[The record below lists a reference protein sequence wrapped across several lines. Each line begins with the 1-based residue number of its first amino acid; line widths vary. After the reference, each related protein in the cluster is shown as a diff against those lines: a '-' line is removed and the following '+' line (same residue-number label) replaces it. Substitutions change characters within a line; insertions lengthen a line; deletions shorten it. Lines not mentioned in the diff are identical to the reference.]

1 VISIRL
7 ITPTTNTF
15 HFVKIF
21 NINYLYRFY
30 ADREDIADN
39 MVKKWNGEVGDPL
52 KVSEN
57 LVTLATDLY

>member
-1 VISIRL
+1 MLEKSVISAVDQ
-7 ITPTTNTF
+7 NQ
-15 HFVKIF
+15 VKIF

-39 MVKKWNGEVGDPL
+39 MVKKWNGEVVDPL

>member
-1 VISIRL
+1 
-7 ITPTTNTF
+7 
-15 HFVKIF
+15 
-21 NINYLYRFY
+21 
-30 ADREDIADN
+30 

>member
-1 VISIRL
+1 MLEKSVISAVDQNR
-7 ITPTTNTF
+7 
-15 HFVKIF
+15 VKIF